1 MIQRGLLELFERVY
15 VINLPERCDRRR
27 EVEAELRR
35 AVLGSPPGAAD
46 RRVVFF
52 DASWPDEAAPFRST
66 GLKGNFISH
75 LSILRASRADQLE
88 SVLILEDDA
97 EFEKDLPAALPV
109 LETQLS
115 ELDWGVVQLGYSASG
130 GDVPTVATPMLTPF
144 RGEVRGLH
152 CYAVHRRALAPL
164 IAHLE
169 RQLSGTPGDDIYGPM
184 AVDGSLNTF
193 AWVNEDIPRHLL
205 VPSVCRQRSSRSSI
219 DPSFLDRT
227 FGTRMLLSLVRRTR
241 RTFRGLFDGRST

>member
-1 MIQRGLLELFERVY
+1 MTPAGLLDLFDRVY

-35 AVLGSPPGAAD
+35 SILGSPPGAD
-46 RRVVFF
+46 DGRVIFF
-52 DASWPDEAAPFRST
+52 EASWPAEAAPFRST

-75 LSILRASRADQLE
+75 LSILRAAHAGELE

-97 EFEKDLPAALPV
+97 QFERHLPAALPV
-109 LETQLS
+109 LETHLS
-115 ELDWGVVQLGYSASG
+115 GTDWGVVQLGYTASSG
-130 GDVPTVATPMLTPF
+130 AVPAVATPTLVPF

-164 IAHLE
+164 IGHLE
-169 RQLSGTPGDDIYGPM
+169 RQLCGPPGDDIYGPM

-193 AWVNEDIPRHLL
+193 AWVHTDIPRHLL

-219 DPSFLDRT
+219 EPRLLDRLVVT
-227 FGTRMLLSLVRRTR
+227 GRLLGLARRAR
-241 RTFRGLFDGRST
+241 HKAAG